1 MLKFWIVLVFA
12 GCGWLEPTQESQA
25 QAVGPVGLSRVA
37 HSGSPLAGSG
47 TQANPLT
54 ATLVTT
60 PPLTG
65 SGSTL
70 YPLVY
75 GLSPMGGYFGD
86 GADGACNFDGVT
98 FPVAGATSL
107 SIPPWI
113 FYQMN
118 RDIQCA
124 TIVISGANT
133 VLWVNGYRILARD
146 NIVVNTGATTGT
158 LSIYGGGDPAA
169 SVGVAGVGRQRGSTC
184 AGGAGAASNASGLG
198 GAVGTSA
205 TASGQT
211 RCHPRTGGGTGAGGA
226 GVNAGGATPGVGS
239 VFTAANGDIVATA
252 WNALGFRTPG
262 NSSYGQTCGSG
273 GSAGGGGGT
282 AGSRGGSGGGGAGG
296 IVIGTPTISF
306 VAGSGIY
313 GYGGVGANPLND
325 GVRASGGGGGG
336 EGALVVLVTA
346 DDTAQTAP
354 INNDGGAG
362 GIGVNGGANGQQ
374 GAHGCQI
381 RWSLK

>member
-1 MLKFWIVLVFA
+1 MLKILFVLAFA
-12 GCGWLEPTQESQA
+12 GCNWLEPTQESGA
-25 QAVGPVGLSRVA
+25 QAAGPVGLSHVT
-37 HSGSPLAGSG
+37 HTGSPLAGSG
-47 TQANPLT
+47 TPANPLT
-54 ATLVTT
+54 ATLVAT
-60 PPLTG
+60 PPLAG

-70 YPLVY
+70 NSLTY

-86 GADGACNFDGVT
+86 GSDGACNFDGVT

-124 TIVISGANT
+124 TINITGVNT

-146 NIVVNTGATTGT
+146 SIVVNTGATTG
-158 LSIYGGGDPAA
+158 LFSIYGGGDPAA
-169 SVGVAGVGRQRGSTC
+169 AAGTPGVGRIQGSTC
-184 AGGAGAASNASGLG
+184 AGGAGGVSNASGLT
-198 GAVGTSA
+198 GAIGTGA

-211 RCHPRTGGGTGAGGA
+211 RCHPRAGGGTGAGGN

-239 VFTAANGDIVATA
+239 AFTTLNGDIVATA
-252 WNALGFRTPG
+252 WNAIGMRTPG
-262 NSSYGQTCGSG
+262 NTGYGQTCGSG

-306 VAGSGIY
+306 AAGNSIY
-313 GYGGVGANPLND
+313 GVGGTGANPLND

-336 EGALVVLVTA
+336 EGALVILITA
-346 DDTAQTAP
+346 DDSAQTAP

-362 GIGVNGGANGQQ
+362 GIGVNGGTNGQQ
-374 GAHGCQI
+374 GANGCQI